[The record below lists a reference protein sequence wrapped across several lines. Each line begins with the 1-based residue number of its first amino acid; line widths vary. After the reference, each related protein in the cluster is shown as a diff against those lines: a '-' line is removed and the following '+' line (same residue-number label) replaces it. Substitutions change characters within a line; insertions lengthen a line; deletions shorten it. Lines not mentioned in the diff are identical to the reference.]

1 MVSANIGLKAFREDM
16 ILKWM
21 DKRGKLNLLLTH
33 LSIKLKPNIWLFL
46 IYLKLT
52 NIFSSFAFQMLFL
65 ISTNTRISIS
75 NWLTLSWLYYIK
87 LINILLINLI
97 FCTYVY
103 KLKKLRPFYLPKNHS
118 FSYQA
123 SPNTFLLSFK
133 HSNILKRLFLLP
145 VLFGNVTNSHIRTLA
160 N

>member
-1 MVSANIGLKAFREDM
+1 MNQ
-16 ILKWM
+16 
-21 DKRGKLNLLLTH
+21 RGSLNLLLTH
-33 LSIKLKPNIWLFL
+33 LSMKLKPNIWLFL

-65 ISTNTRISIS
+65 ISANTRISIS

-133 HSNILKRLFLLP
+133 HSNITRKKHWSPEEFWTSYLIFSLSLTSIQIMQMREKKGVNF
-145 VLFGNVTNSHIRTLA
+145 FKI
-160 N
+160 